1 MDSST
6 LELIECGD
14 GKEAGNRTSSR
25 QKAERGAQGSS
36 ADRKGINTV
45 LEDGPETLCEA
56 DLGQWL

>member
-1 MDSST
+1 MGM
-6 LELIECGD
+6 E
-14 GKEAGNRTSSR
+14 KR
-25 QKAERGAQGSS
+25 QATERALGRRPSGGAQGSS